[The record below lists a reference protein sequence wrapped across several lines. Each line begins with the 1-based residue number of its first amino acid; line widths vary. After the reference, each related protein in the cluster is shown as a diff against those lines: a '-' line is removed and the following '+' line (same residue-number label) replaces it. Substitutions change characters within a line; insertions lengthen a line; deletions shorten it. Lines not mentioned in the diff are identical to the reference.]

1 MNNLKVK
8 FLENIS
14 WIRLIYTVILAVV
27 IICLE
32 ISYVCTDISIL
43 NYVAVILLLVD
54 IIGWLILHL
63 IEDTHKY
70 KNLKE
75 NKRKEHNEE

>member
-14 WIRLIYTVILAVV
+14 WIRLIYTVTLAVV
-27 IICLE
+27 IFCLE
-32 ISYVCTDISIL
+32 ISYACTNISIL
-43 NYVAVILLLVD
+43 NYVAIILLLVD
-54 IIGWLILHL
+54 IIGWLIMLI
-63 IEDTHKY
+63 IEDTHNN

-75 NKRKEHNEE
+75 NKKKE

>member
-14 WIRLIYTVILAVV
+14 RIRMIYLVILAVV
-27 IICLE
+27 IFCLE
-32 ISYVCTDISIL
+32 ISYAYTRIQVLHYVVISLLI
-43 NYVAVILLLVD
+43 VDVTGWVIMN
-54 IIGWLILHL
+54 I
-63 IEDTHKY
+63 IEDIHKN

-75 NKRKEHNEE
+75 NKRTEENK